1 MGTELHDLQP
11 PEGARKDKVR
21 IGRGLGSRRGKTAGR
36 GQKGQLARRR
46 KMKPGFEG
54 GQLPIHRRVPKRG
67 FVNIHREPVHGV
79 NVDLLEGAFD
89 KGAEVTIDALRDKG
103 LIPKNAHV
111 VKLLGNGEIKKALT
125 IKLHKAS
132 KSAREKVEAAG
143 GKLELLAQAATP
155 AEAEG

>member
-67 FVNIHREPVHGV
+67 FVNIHRESVHGV
-79 NVDLLEGAFD
+79 NVDLLEGAFE
-89 KGAEVTIDALRDKG
+89 KGAEVTIETLREKG
-103 LIPKNAHV
+103 LIPKNAHL
-111 VKLLGNGEIKKALT
+111 VKLLGNGEITKALT

-132 KSAREKVEAAG
+132 KSAREKIEAAG
-143 GKLELLAQAATP
+143 GKLELMAEAASP

>member
-36 GQKGQLARRR
+36 GSKGQLARRR
-46 KMKPGFEG
+46 KMKPSFEG

-67 FVNIHREPVHGV
+67 FINIHREAAHGI
-79 NVDLLEGAFD
+79 NVEVLEGAFA
-89 KGAEVTIDALRDKG
+89 KGAEVTVEALLEKG
-103 LIPKNAHV
+103 LIPKNATV
-111 VKLLGNGEIKKALT
+111 VKLLGNGEIKTALT

-132 KSAREKVEAAG
+132 KSAREKIEAAG
-143 GKLELLAQAATP
+143 GKLELLAGQAP
-155 AEAEG
+155 AEG

>member
-67 FVNIHREPVHGV
+67 FVNIHRESVHGV
-79 NVDLLEGAFD
+79 NVDLLEGAFE
-89 KGAEVTIDALRDKG
+89 KGAEVTIETLREKG

-132 KSAREKVEAAG
+132 KSAREKIEAAG
-143 GKLELLAQAATP
+143 GTLELLAEAASP

>member
-67 FVNIHREPVHGV
+67 FVNIHREPVHGI
-79 NVDLLEGAFD
+79 NVQSLDAAFE
-89 KGAEVTIDALRDKG
+89 KGAEVTLEALREKG

-111 VKLLGNGEIKKALT
+111 VKLLGNGELKTALT
-125 IKLHKAS
+125 IKLHRAS

-143 GKLELLAQAATP
+143 GKLELLGEAPAAQA
-155 AEAEG
+155 EG